1 MRRLM
6 SLSPQRL
13 RSDDAS
19 ASAVWNV
26 VERGWLQLY
35 ENPLTLTAAPRL
47 TDALGVYV
55 WAIAAGIV
63 TGAVLLALIVWLVL
77 FRLRGAKRKGDSAEP
92 PLLTREPWHRK
103 SMLSQPLAGVLTT
116 KAGGLDRGSPPSL
129 LTPESFDV
137 QPAQLTV
144 AEPVQPLARPGFVR
158 WNSFCSPSA
167 EGLVGNLLPK
177 GCNVGP
183 DETRTY
189 QFWVQHG
196 FCRSTRYRSCLFVHL
211 YTPALDKLDGTQKQ
225 CLRYSWSDDEDS
237 TVPRCT
243 NGRLWFSL
251 NYKPESEE
259 LDVHIVKAKYLPGRG
274 LTNTPRDPFVRAYL
288 LPDENTFQQS
298 SVKTRTL
305 APKFDETLTFKISES
320 EVRTRSLRLSV
331 YDIDRKKVR
340 HCLGHVALQLEKEPL
355 TPDKV
360 IWLDLDNVPKK
371 SSQIGEIQI
380 CMTCNPFTN
389 RIRAA
394 ILKVRKFSKPDD
406 ADKWV
411 YVRLSLNHGR
421 KCVKEKRSESH
432 EWGSGDEASFSD
444 AFTFGVAGRYFDSCS
459 LSFTVM
465 VSPDGADYRRL
476 GKTVLGPFMYARG
489 EELRHW
495 QDMLTNPR
503 SAVTRWHA
511 LECPTGRDE
520 WKSD

>member
-1 MRRLM
+1 M
-6 SLSPQRL
+6 SIDTTESSTGVTILEMHNLS
-13 RSDDAS
+13 
-19 ASAVWNV
+19 
-26 VERGWLQLY
+26 
-35 ENPLTLTAAPRL
+35 
-47 TDALGVYV
+47 GVYV
-55 WAIAAGIV
+55 WVITAGIV
-63 TGAVLLALIVWLVL
+63 TGALLLGLVVWLVV
-77 FRLRGAKRKGDSAEP
+77 FRLRRAKRNSESAEP

-103 SMLSQPLAGVLTT
+103 SMLSQPLAGVLPT
-116 KAGGLDRGSPPSL
+116 KSGGLDLGPAPPL

-167 EGLVGNLLPK
+167 EGLVGNLMPK
-177 GCNVGP
+177 GCNVGSSNP
-183 DETRTY
+183 DQTRTY

-196 FCRSTRYRSCLFVHL
+196 FCRSPRSRGRLFMHICAPGL
-211 YTPALDKLDGTQKQ
+211 ERLGEAQKQ
-225 CLRYSWSDDEDS
+225 CLRYSWSDDEDA

-259 LDVHIVKAKYLPGRG
+259 LDVNVIKAKYLPGRG

-288 LPDENTFQQS
+288 LPDEDTFQQS
-298 SVKTRTL
+298 TVKTRTL
-305 APKFDETLTFKISES
+305 APKFNETLTFKISEG
-320 EVRTRSLRLSV
+320 EARTRSLRLSV

-340 HCLGHVALQLEKEPL
+340 HCLGHVTLQLEKEPL

-389 RIRAA
+389 RIRAS
-394 ILKVRKFSKPDD
+394 ILKVRKFSKKDD
-406 ADKWV
+406 ASKWV

-421 KCVKEKRSESH
+421 KCVKEKRSENR
-432 EWGSGDEASFSD
+432 EWGTGDEASFGD

-465 VSPDGADYRRL
+465 VSPDGADFRRL

>member
-177 GCNVGP
+177 GCNVG
-183 DETRTY
+183 
-189 QFWVQHG
+189 
-196 FCRSTRYRSCLFVHL
+196 
-211 YTPALDKLDGTQKQ
+211 
-225 CLRYSWSDDEDS
+225 YSWSDDEDS

>member
-1 MRRLM
+1 MM
-6 SLSPQRL
+6 P
-13 RSDDAS
+13 
-19 ASAVWNV
+19 
-26 VERGWLQLY
+26 GI
-35 ENPLTLTAAPRL
+35 
-47 TDALGVYV
+47 YV
-55 WAIAAGIV
+55 WIITAGIV
-63 TGAVLLALIVWLVL
+63 TGALLLGLVVWLVV
-77 FRLRGAKRKGDSAEP
+77 FRLRRSKRNSDSAEP

-103 SMLSQPLAGVLTT
+103 SMLSQPLAGVLPT
-116 KAGGLDRGSPPSL
+116 KSGGLDLGPAPSL

-137 QPAQLTV
+137 QPSQLTV
-144 AEPVQPLARPGFVR
+144 TEPVQPVARPGFVR

-167 EGLVGNLLPK
+167 EGLVGNLMPK
-177 GCNVGP
+177 GCNVG
-183 DETRTY
+183 
-189 QFWVQHG
+189 
-196 FCRSTRYRSCLFVHL
+196 
-211 YTPALDKLDGTQKQ
+211 
-225 CLRYSWSDDEDS
+225 YSWSDDEDA

-251 NYKPESEE
+251 HYKSESEE
-259 LDVHIVKAKYLPGRG
+259 LNVNIIKAKYLPGRG

-288 LPDENTFQQS
+288 LPDEDTLQQS
-298 SVKTRTL
+298 TVKTRTL
-305 APKFDETLTFKISES
+305 APKFNETLTFKISED
-320 EVRTRSLRLSV
+320 EVRARSLRLSV

-340 HCLGHVALQLEKEPL
+340 HCLGHVTLQLEKEPL
-355 TPDKV
+355 APDKV
-360 IWLDLDNVPKK
+360 IWMDLDNVPKK

-389 RIRAA
+389 RIRAS
-394 ILKVRKFSKPDD
+394 ILKVRKFSKQED
-406 ADKWV
+406 ASKWV
-411 YVRLSLNHGR
+411 YVKLSLNHGR
-421 KCVKEKRSESH
+421 KCVKEKRSENR
-432 EWGSGDEASFSD
+432 EWGNGDEANFGD

-465 VSPDGADYRRL
+465 VSPDGADFRRL

>member
-1 MRRLM
+1 MMPGVL
-6 SLSPQRL
+6 
-13 RSDDAS
+13 
-19 ASAVWNV
+19 VWII
-26 VERGWLQLY
+26 
-35 ENPLTLTAAPRL
+35 T
-47 TDALGVYV
+47 
-55 WAIAAGIV
+55 AGIV
-63 TGAVLLALIVWLVL
+63 SGAVVLGLVVWLLL
-77 FRLRGAKRKGDSAEP
+77 FRLRRCKRKSDSAEP
-92 PLLTREPWHRK
+92 PLLARETWRRT
-103 SMLSQPLAGVLTT
+103 SMLPQSLGGVLPA
-116 KAGGLDRGSPPSL
+116 KGLGSGPSL

-137 QPAQLTV
+137 TPAQLTV
-144 AEPVQPLARPGFVR
+144 VEPVQPVARPGFVR

-167 EGLVGNLLPK
+167 EGLVGNLGPK
-177 GCNVGP
+177 GSNAGKP
-183 DETRTY
+183 DQTRTY
-189 QFWVQHG
+189 RFWVKHS
-196 FCRSTRYRSCLFVHL
+196 FCPNPRSRLFMHL
-211 YTPALDKLDGTQKQ
+211 RAPVPESLGEAQKQ
-225 CLRYSWSDDEDS
+225 CLGYSWSDDEDS

-251 NYKPESEE
+251 NYKPDTQE
-259 LDVHIVKAKYLPGRG
+259 LGVNIIKAKYLPGRG

-288 LPDENTFQQS
+288 LPDEDTFQQS
-298 SVKTRTL
+298 TVKKRTL
-305 APKFDETLTFKISES
+305 APKFDETLTFKVSEA
-320 EVRTRSLRLSV
+320 EVRQRSLRLSV

-340 HCLGHVALQLEKEPL
+340 HCLGHVTLQLEKEPL
-355 TPDKV
+355 TPDKL

-389 RIRAA
+389 RIRAS
-394 ILKVRKFSKPDD
+394 ILKVRKFSKPED
-406 ADKWV
+406 ASKCV
-411 YVRLSLNHGR
+411 CVRLALNHGR

-432 EWGSGDEASFSD
+432 DWGPGDEATFSD

-465 VSPDGADYRRL
+465 VSSDGVDYRRL